1 MGYAG
6 KKCTATSRVIV
17 ASQVYDR
24 FRDALTAAIEALQV
38 VDPFDEKTLV
48 GPVIDARAR
57 SAALDAVAGSGGR
70 VLTGGAAPRGPGR
83 FPPPAPV
90 RPDEPPR
97 PPGAGEGIR
106 PGTGAFKGGTA
117 GQARRTPHP

>member
-70 VLTGGAAPRGPGR
+70 GLTGGAAPDEPGCCPPPTPGGRGGPAGPLATREECARGAAPVQRGGPG
-83 FPPPAPV
+83 A
-90 RPDEPPR
+90 
-97 PPGAGEGIR
+97 A
-106 PGTGAFKGGTA
+106 
-117 GQARRTPHP
+117 

>member
-38 VDPFDEKTLV
+38 VDPFDDKTLV

-70 VLTGGAAPRGPGR
+70 VLTGGAGPRQPGW
-83 FPPPAPV
+83 FPPPAPG
-90 RPDEPPR
+90 RRER
-97 PPGAGEGIR
+97 PPATLAARGGVA
-106 PGTGAFKGGTA
+106 PGRGRVQGG
-117 GQARRTPHP
+117 